1 VKLLI
6 AMALLAVILA
16 GGTLLSGPPARAGS
30 TASRIVDRTFAC
42 ETGYL
47 GGVYQAT
54 VQSYWSV
61 PPQVT
66 RRTPSATVVTNL
78 TDGFLGG
85 ISSSSIYVTRVHCK
99 ATSAELPLTTKGL
112 RGGSFS
118 PLGTEYK
125 CYTPRRVLL
134 RIRAEF
140 VRPTPL
146 RAASR
151 FGFPQLQALGAT
163 TRAEL
168 AVATLAGK
176 PLAYASVAGAKK
188 TRLLTSS
195 DCQED

>member
-6 AMALLAVILA
+6 ATALLMVILA
-16 GGTLLSGPPARAGS
+16 GGTLLSGPPARAES

-47 GGVYQAT
+47 GGIYQAT

-85 ISSSSIYVTRVHCK
+85 ISSSSIYVTRLHCK
-99 ATSAELPLTTKGL
+99 ATSAKLPLTTKGL

-125 CYTPRRVLL
+125 CYTSRRVLL
-134 RIRAEF
+134 RIRGEF
-140 VRPTPL
+140 VKPTAL

-151 FGFPQLQALGAT
+151 SQLQALGAT

-176 PLAYASVAGAKK
+176 PIAYASIAGAKK
-188 TRLLTSS
+188 TRLFTSS

>member
-1 VKLLI
+1 MI
-6 AMALLAVILA
+6 
-16 GGTLLSGPPARAGS
+16 ARALALVVGAVAACAAFLPSAGAES

-47 GGVYQAT
+47 GGIYQTT

-61 PPQVT
+61 PPQVR

-99 ATSAELPLTTKGL
+99 ATSAELPLTRKGL

-134 RIRAEF
+134 RIRGEF
-140 VRPTPL
+140 VKPTTL
-146 RAASR
+146 QASSR
-151 FGFPQLQALGAT
+151 FGFPQLHALGAM

-168 AVATLAGK
+168 AVATPAGK
-176 PLAYASVAGAKK
+176 PIAYASIAGAKT
-188 TRLLTSS
+188 TRLFTSS

>member
-1 VKLLI
+1 MI
-6 AMALLAVILA
+6 ARVLALVVGVVAACAACLPSA
-16 GGTLLSGPPARAGS
+16 GAES

-47 GGVYQAT
+47 GGIYQAT

-61 PPQVT
+61 PPQVK

-85 ISSSSIYVTRVHCK
+85 ISSSSVYVTRLHCK
-99 ATSAELPLTTKGL
+99 ATSAELSLTTKGL

-118 PLGTEYK
+118 ALGTEYK

-134 RIRAEF
+134 RIRGEF
-140 VRPTPL
+140 MKPTTL
-146 RAASR
+146 RASSR

-163 TRAEL
+163 TSAEL

-176 PLAYASVAGAKK
+176 PIAYASIAGTKT
-188 TRLLTSS
+188 TRLFTSS